1 MKKPLFLT
9 LAFSMQAF
17 CLFAQFAAAHHISPT
32 LYRPQTIASADLD
45 GDGEMDVITGAENA
59 LAWFRNE
66 DGMGGF
72 SDPIIIPTDS
82 KDILHVHAVDQD
94 GDGDQD
100 LLFVSGNTFKIA
112 WLENLDGAGNFSP
125 EKAIANIASTFSYA
139 YSADLDGDGDQ
150 DLICTAGGSILWF
163 KHLDGMGNFGPQ
175 TLISSTTNPAKWVF
189 AEDLDG
195 DGDKDLVCG
204 RSANS
209 TGGVGLFKNL
219 DGQGTFGSEIHINN
233 TVGANAIV
241 PADVDGDGNTDIVA
255 VGNYGL
261 FWHKNTNG
269 SGNFGPMQLIQ
280 SLSGNPKA
288 LSAADFDGDGDIDL
302 VTASESGTAIIW
314 FKNLDGQSFTAY
326 STGFLQT
333 LSTVVSSDLNGNGYP
348 DLLSINGLYNHLVW
362 FDNLNGAFGDPI
374 YLYKE
379 GAFSESAFPSD
390 LDGDGDQDIVATYAY
405 YFEGEIFWYENE
417 NAAFEIAQPI
427 FQTLGHPE
435 NSSAADIDGDG
446 DQDILVFQNTSKDSI
461 KWLENLGGSGN
472 FAAPEAMIPTESP
485 GEILPGD
492 LDSDNVPDLVIL
504 SKNGIF
510 WVREEAGSFAIQA
523 YFQTLPTDKSS
534 GAFITDFDG
543 DGDNDV
549 LTAYT
554 PTGQNAKISWFEN
567 LDGQGNFGSEVILAT
582 APNNAG
588 SWAVLAAD
596 FDGDGDKDIAYGL
609 FSGIFWQENIDNAG
623 NFGPAQYIATGSY
636 GYHLASFD
644 FDLDGDQDLVS
655 AHALLLGVKIYENLD
670 GAGSFHPGVKIFN
683 DDSNTLSPADLDGDG
698 DIDLLISSDYLIWL
712 ENLATSLPRIE
723 GLVFWDQ
730 NENGVQDGPEEVGLN
745 DQKLQLTPPDM
756 TTFSLNGGYSFNSLF
771 GYYDVTCIPSP
782 LWALTTDATQD
793 ANLQTPLVSLPPF
806 GLKALAPVHTGEADI
821 SSGLVR
827 CNRGA
832 PFWISC
838 HNQGNTFLHGTLT
851 LTIDPLTTVLNSIP
865 APDLIDGNTLTWNLA
880 SLPPTYTEQI
890 RLILM
895 MPSEDYAGE
904 TLAFQ
909 AVMDILDSGGNPAV
923 TDTYTYSPQ
932 LRCAVDPNDKL
943 VEPNIPEEEN
953 YTLFGDTLRY
963 TVRFQNTGNDTA
975 FTVRIV
981 DQLSPDLDPASFRL
995 IASSHPCSA
1004 SLDAHGKLV
1013 FLFENILLPDST
1025 TNEPESHGFV
1035 KFGILP
1041 HAGLPENT
1049 VISNDANIFF
1059 DANAPILTN
1068 AVTNILVSAYPL
1080 ELAIQSPL
1088 CHDSYDGFI
1097 QASALAPEPVTYQWN
1112 NGQNGSTIEGL
1123 TGGEY
1128 TLEVYNAEGQLVG
1141 DTVITLTAPAP
1152 IGLSV
1157 SSTPEIALSQNGT
1170 ATVVATGGTPP
1181 YTYNWGTQP
1190 VQANPTVTGLS
1201 AGIYWVTVTDA
1212 NGCQQTS
1219 SAEVEQVVSVSE
1231 AQGKS
1236 VFLIHPNPA
1245 PGVATVRIEAG
1256 FAAIWEI
1263 KVHDAQGRLLSVSSL
1278 PGSASAPATFD
1289 LEPLSSGVYE
1299 VSLWREGVL
1308 AGREKLVVQ

>member
-1 MKKPLFLT
+1 MKKTLLLT
-9 LAFSMQAF
+9 LVFSMQAF

-45 GDGEMDVITGAENA
+45 GDGDMDVITGAENA

-112 WLENLDGAGNFSP
+112 WLENLDGAGNFSS

-302 VTASESGTAIIW
+302 AAASESGTAIIW

-333 LSTVVSSDLNGNGYP
+333 LSTVVTSDLNGNGSP

-362 FDNLNGAFGDPI
+362 FDNMNGAFGNPI

-379 GAFSESAFPSD
+379 GAFPESAFPSD
-390 LDGDGDQDIVATYAY
+390 LDGDGDQDIVATYTY

-427 FQTLGHPE
+427 YQTLGHPE

-472 FAAPEAMIPTESP
+472 FAAPEAMIPTEGP
-485 GEILPGD
+485 GKILPGD
-492 LDSDNVPDLVIL
+492 LDNDNVPDLVIL

-523 YFQTLPTDKSS
+523 YFQNLPTDKSS

-596 FDGDGDKDIAYGL
+596 FDGDGDKD
-609 FSGIFWQENIDNAG
+609 
-623 NFGPAQYIATGSY
+623 
-636 GYHLASFD
+636 
-644 FDLDGDQDLVS
+644 
-655 AHALLLGVKIYENLD
+655 
-670 GAGSFHPGVKIFN
+670 
-683 DDSNTLSPADLDGDG
+683 
-698 DIDLLISSDYLIWL
+698 LLISSDYLIWL

-730 NENGVQDGPEEVGLN
+730 NENGIQDGPEEVGLN

-865 APDLIDGNTLTWNLA
+865 APDLTDGNTLTWNLS

-909 AVMDILDSGGNPAV
+909 AVMDMLDSGGNPAV
-923 TDTYTYSPQ
+923 TDTYTYTPQ

-1097 QASALAPEPVTYQWN
+1097 QASALAPEPVTYQWS
-1112 NGQNGSTIEGL
+1112 NGQNGNTIEGL

-1141 DTVITLTAPAP
+1141 DTAITLTAPAP

-1190 VQANPTVTGLS
+1190 VQANPTATGLS

-1231 AQGKS
+1231 AAGKP

-1245 PGVATVRIEAG
+1245 PGVATVRIEAR

-1263 KVHDAQGRLLSVSSL
+1263 QVHDAQGRLLNAFYL

-1289 LEPLSSGVYE
+1289 LEPLSPGVYE